1 MDRRTFLRQGI
12 AATAVVGVAGA
23 GAVPAAVAGDATPV
37 PLHPRLEA
45 LPSAAHVGAT
55 LCRFRHLEQDWTV
68 YEHLDDPQGQLT
80 LWTDSGMLRL
90 DKRTE
95 PAYPAAGKPYFG
107 LPLAEVAMAEA
118 DLLADRLLRDG
129 DPDEAQV
136 RDVAPPPA
144 SLLDPKDNGGRWP
157 WTTFVGTREALD
169 TMPSCPTAAA
179 ARRARNMPLPRWAT
193 RR

>member
-12 AATAVVGVAGA
+12 AATAVVSVAGA

-95 PAYPAAGKPYFG
+95 PA
-107 LPLAEVAMAEA
+107 L
-118 DLLADRLLRDG
+118 
-129 DPDEAQV
+129 
-136 RDVAPPPA
+136 
-144 SLLDPKDNGGRWP
+144 SLIHI
-157 WTTFVGTREALD
+157 
-169 TMPSCPTAAA
+169 
-179 ARRARNMPLPRWAT
+179 
-193 RR
+193 